1 MELKKI
7 IKEIGGYRLE
17 AVKHIS
23 SDEDLNSSDCELNLY
38 VNNKFV
44 ADIPEVIG
52 ENAFLA
58 IAENIDWYEIYAD
71 EKYPDDEEENDDY

>member
-23 SDEDLNSSDCELNLY
+23 SEEDLNSSDCELNLY
-38 VNNKFV
+38 VNDKFV
-44 ADIPEVIG
+44 ADISEVLW
-52 ENAFLA
+52 ESAFLA
-58 IAENIDWYEIYAD
+58 IAENIDWYEIYSD
-71 EKYPDDEEENDDY
+71 EKFNDDEEDNTDY